1 MALRR
6 SQWNEKKSSDELEKI
21 VPESE
26 LTNIDME
33 EVEMPVE
40 NEDDEERQPSK
51 KKKTIG
57 PNFEKQQK
65 QQKYYQAASDYHVGK
80 FKSIR
85 QAAEAYNED

>member
-6 SQWNEKKSSDELEKI
+6 SQRNEKKSSDELEKI

-26 LTNIDME
+26 LMIIDME

-65 QQKYYQAASDYHVGK
+65 Q
-80 FKSIR
+80 
-85 QAAEAYNED
+85 